1 MKKLKW
7 KTLVL
12 ALLLAALGTVSAGT
26 LAYFTAEETAHNVIT
41 SGGVDI
47 ELIERIDEDTLWPK
61 DGVTGIMP
69 GEDVAKIV
77 TVKNTGASA
86 AWIRVKVDVGITKA
100 DGTAGDPALIE
111 IVDYN
116 TRDWTQ
122 KDGWWYYN
130 KSAAPGAETEVLF
143 TKVRFNTAMDNP
155 YQNCKVSVD
164 VSAQAVQT
172 ANNGASAPE
181 AAGWPEE

>member
-1 MKKLKW
+1 MKKRILI
-7 KTLVL
+7 L
-12 ALLLAALGTVSAGT
+12 ALAAIMVGCAIGGTM
-26 LAYFTAEETAHNVIT
+26 AYYTNQATATNVIT
-41 SGGVDI
+41 AGNI
-47 ELIERIDEDTLWPK
+47 RAELREWADLENKIPYADPEEP
-61 DGVTGIMP
+61 IMP

-77 TVKNTGASA
+77 TVRNTGASY